1 MIVPRDLPIEGV
13 GMHVH
18 HKEKRSAVNRGVVAS
33 WRTYVSLPK
42 LATDPRTVRMRTSIA
57 DRYIVQELFAPFL
70 LCVGAFVVI
79 LAGDILYTL
88 AEFIAS
94 RQVGVGTVVELLI
107 YKLPA
112 ILVITFPVSTLVGGL
127 LGLGRLAKDR
137 EIQAMRLGGISLV
150 RIFMPVLAFG
160 LLMTVATFI
169 INEIVA
175 PWANYRANAVIRKAA
190 FGEAFPQIREQVFFR
205 GPGNRVYYVG
215 TVDDAHREL
224 HNVMIY
230 ELEGSIPRLI
240 TAESATW
247 EGRMWYLRGGVI
259 RELDERGFTRYEA
272 GFAKMEI
279 SVGIEA
285 GAFSAGQKTPE
296 EMTARDLRQYLSLF
310 GQSPGSARFAVEY
323 YRKFAVPFASAV
335 FALLAA
341 PLGARAVQGGRF
353 VGVGVSIAL
362 LFVYYVLMSVARAM
376 GTAAGLAPYLAAW
389 APNLCF
395 GVAGLWLWASEE
407 GWLAR
412 LLPRLTEVHVP
423 P

>member
-1 MIVPRDLPIEGV
+1 MR
-13 GMHVH
+13 
-18 HKEKRSAVNRGVVAS
+18 
-33 WRTYVSLPK
+33 
-42 LATDPRTVRMRTSIA
+42 ATIL
-57 DRYIVQELFAPFL
+57 DRYIVEEILAPFI
-70 LCVGAFVVI
+70 LCVGAFLVI
-79 LAGDILYTL
+79 LVGDILYTL

-94 RQVGVGTVVELLI
+94 RQVGIGTVVELLV

-150 RIFMPVLAFG
+150 RIFIPVLAFG
-160 LLMTVATFI
+160 LLMTVTTFT

-190 FGEAFPQIREQVFFR
+190 FGGAFPQIREQVFFR

-215 TVDDAHREL
+215 SVDDAHREL
-224 HNVMIY
+224 RNVMIY
-230 ELEGSIPRLI
+230 ELEGPIPRLI
-240 TAESATW
+240 TAGSATW
-247 EGRMWYLRGGVI
+247 EGRVWYLTGGVI
-259 RELDERGFTRYEA
+259 RELDEQGFTRYEA

-279 SVGIEA
+279 PVGIEA
-285 GAFSAGQKTPE
+285 ESFSAGQKTPE
-296 EMTARDLRQYLSLF
+296 EMTAGDLRKYLSLF
-310 GQSPGSARFAVEY
+310 GQSPGSARIAVEY

-341 PLGARAVQGGRF
+341 PLGARAVLGGRF

-376 GTAAGLAPYLAAW
+376 GTVAGLAPFLAAW

-395 GVAGLWLWASEE
+395 GLAGLWLWASEE

-412 LLPRLTEVHVP
+412 WTLQPAAVRVP